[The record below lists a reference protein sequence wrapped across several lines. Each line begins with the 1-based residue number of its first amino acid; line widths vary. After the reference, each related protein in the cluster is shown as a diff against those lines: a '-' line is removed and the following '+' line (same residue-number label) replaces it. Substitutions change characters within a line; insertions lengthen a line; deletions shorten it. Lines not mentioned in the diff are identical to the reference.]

1 MKVYNHTNLPFNPS
15 EVIRRSDIENIES
28 ISITTNEYYG
38 PIVTIS
44 RKNVCPM
51 SFRYSSVQLGILL
64 SDRQEVEDGIK
75 YRTAICI

>member
-1 MKVYNHTNLPFNPS
+1 MKVYNHTNLLFNPF

-38 PIVTIS
+38 PIVTIN
-44 RKNVCPM
+44 RKNGCPM
-51 SFRYSSVQLGILL
+51 SFNYSSVQLGILL
-64 SDRQEVEDGIK
+64 SNGHVVEDGIK